1 MKFCSSCAAPVAL
14 RVPDDDNRERHV
26 CTECDTIHYINPR
39 IIAGCLVTKGERI
52 LLCKRAIEPRLG
64 YWTLPAGFMENGE
77 SVEQGAARETYEEA
91 LARVDIHGLY
101 TVFSLPHISQVY
113 LFYRGELIGED
124 YGCGPESL
132 DAGLY
137 EEAEV
142 PWDDLAFPV
151 MTRTL
156 RYFFDD
162 RKTGTFPTRS
172 EVIEFRRRAR

>member
-1 MKFCSSCAAPVAL
+1 MKFCSSCGGPVVL
-14 RVPDDDNRERHV
+14 RIPEGDNRERHV
-26 CTECDTIHYINPR
+26 CTNCGMIHYINPR
-39 IIAGCLVTKGERI
+39 IIAGCLVTKGERV

-77 SVEQGAARETYEEA
+77 TVEQGAARETYEEA
-91 LARVDIHGLY
+91 LAKVDIHGLY

-113 LFYRGELIGED
+113 LFFRGELIGED
-124 YGCGPESL
+124 YGAGPESL
-132 DAGLY
+132 DVGLY

-142 PWDDLAFPV
+142 PWEDLAFPV

-162 RKTGTFPTRS
+162 RKTGHFPTRS
-172 EVIEFRRRAR
+172 EAIEFRRRAS